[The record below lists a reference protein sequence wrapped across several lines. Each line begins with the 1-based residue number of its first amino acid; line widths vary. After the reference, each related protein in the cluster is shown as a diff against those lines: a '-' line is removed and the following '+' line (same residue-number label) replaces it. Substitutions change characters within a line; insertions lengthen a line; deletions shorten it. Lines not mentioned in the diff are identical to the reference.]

1 MSCLGKGLV
10 ELWIKSH
17 WPIRLHGFSN
27 CSFSLTTWLFRTI
40 IIDVPRPLEVLQ
52 VVLEIA
58 KETLLLVK
66 VYCIPGPLGTLIDNI
81 ILLTKE
87 LPTQNRISIV
97 GDFNLD
103 HMLPENVAK
112 VDPWIQ
118 NFNLSQRSQY
128 STNIHGRLLDLVFD
142 TLYSKLFLLYH
153 HSTVIILF
161 FIFQI
166 WSLYSY
172 WIQLSILITYKY
184 LCWYLAS

>member
-66 VYCIPGPLGTLIDNI
+66 VYCILVPLGTLIDNI

-172 WIQLSILITYKY
+172 WIQLSAI
-184 LCWYLAS
+184 

>member
-66 VYCIPGPLGTLIDNI
+66 VYCIPGPLGTRIDNI